1 MKDFYDRQIQ
11 EKEAVKENLSRS
23 KAMERNTYMK
33 LENDINLEKQNIQFE
48 KKLKIFRYKNDL
60 DQQISNKKET
70 EFMTNDEK
78 KINFEILRLRGEN

>member
-1 MKDFYDRQIQ
+1 
-11 EKEAVKENLSRS
+11 
-23 KAMERNTYMK
+23 MK
-33 LENDINLEKQNIQFE
+33 LENDINLERQNILLE
-48 KKLKIFRYKNDL
+48 KKLKIFRYKHDL